1 MALSAR
7 VSACSRPGPD
17 PNGGVIP
24 SGGATRNLLILFFDR
39 DNREFLRGGITMADY
54 VRPMDLLQEVVELAK
69 KKSELSIR
77 DMLIRGILAGAFL
90 GYATSLVFV
99 VLSQGLPPIVG
110 AILFPVGFVILVLLG
125 LELVTG
131 NFALLPAGVMA
142 GKVRMTKLLRNLA
155 WVYLGNLIG
164 SLLFAG
170 LFYLAITN
178 WGTGNGGAVADLLKQ
193 AAQKKTLAYVA
204 LGSAGWGTALV
215 KAVLCNWMV
224 TIGAVLAM
232 SSKSTVGKIAAMWLP
247 IMTFFALGFE
257 HSVVNMF
264 LIPSGMMLGAPI
276 SIAQALLWNLLP
288 VTLGNLLAGSL
299 LTGMAL
305 YATYPAASS
314 PVVGR
319 VQVIA
324 TAQDDQQTAFATT
337 GSLR

>member
-1 MALSAR
+1 M
-7 VSACSRPGPD
+7 
-17 PNGGVIP
+17 
-24 SGGATRNLLILFFDR
+24 T
-39 DNREFLRGGITMADY
+39 DY
-54 VRPMDLLQEVVELAK
+54 VGPKELVQEAVQLAK
-69 KKSELSIR
+69 RKSELTVR

-99 VLSQGLPPIVG
+99 VLSQGLAPIVG

-131 NFALLPAGVMA
+131 NFALLPAGAMA
-142 GKVRMTKLLRNLA
+142 GTVRFTKLLRNWG

-164 SLLFAG
+164 SLLYAA
-170 LFYLAITN
+170 LFFVAITN
-178 WGTGNGGAVADLLKQ
+178 WHTGNGGAVADLLKQ
-193 AAQKKTLAYVA
+193 AAQKKTLAYMA
-204 LGSAGWGTALV
+204 LGPSGWGTALV
-215 KAVLCNWMV
+215 KAILCNWMV

-276 SIAQALLWNLLP
+276 SVGQALLWNLLP
-288 VTLGNLLAGSL
+288 VTLGNMVAGTL

-305 YATYPAASS
+305 YATYPTQAVPTASMANVL
-314 PVVGR
+314 PTE
-319 VQVIA
+319 QNE
-324 TAQDDQQTAFATT
+324 QQAAFAAAA
-337 GSLR
+337 GVQ

>member
-1 MALSAR
+1 M
-7 VSACSRPGPD
+7 
-17 PNGGVIP
+17 
-24 SGGATRNLLILFFDR
+24 T
-39 DNREFLRGGITMADY
+39 DY
-54 VRPMDLLQEVVELAK
+54 VGPKDLVQEAVQLAK
-69 KKSELSIR
+69 RKSELPAR

-99 VLSQGLPPIVG
+99 VTSQGLPPIVG
-110 AILFPVGFVILVLLG
+110 AILFPVGFVMLVLLG

-142 GKVRMTKLLRNLA
+142 GTVRVTKLLRNWGL
-155 WVYLGNLIG
+155 VYLGNLIG
-164 SLLFAG
+164 SVLYAV

-178 WGTGNGGAVADLLKQ
+178 WRTGNGGAVADLLKQ

-204 LGSAGWGTALV
+204 LGYSGWVTALV

-224 TIGAVLAM
+224 TIGAMLALV
-232 SSKSTVGKIAAMWLP
+232 SRSTAGKIAAMWLP

-276 SIAQALLWNLLP
+276 SIAQGLFWNLLP
-288 VTLGNLLAGSL
+288 VTLGNMVAGTL

-305 YATYPAASS
+305 YATYPTQPVPAASKAEVL
-314 PVVGR
+314 P
-319 VQVIA
+319 
-324 TAQDDQQTAFATT
+324 AQQREQPSAFAAAA
-337 GSLR
+337 GLQ